1 MLRTVALVLT
11 FLVLLS
17 GCGAAASGGGLT
29 DSAGQTPEDVARAAM
44 AALEADDQ
52 EAYTALIAPRR
63 LDTVSVTSD
72 FSTWLVSQIAHG
84 EVDGAMTIT
93 RQPGVDTTQ
102 IVRVDVPFAQED
114 VPFYFWL
121 DRVDGVWRMLDTS
134 GRAEAEWR
142 AE

>member
-1 MLRTVALVLT
+1 MLRTTQLLLIL
-11 FLVLLS
+11 LVLLS
-17 GCGAAASGGGLT
+17 GCGASAGGGLT
-29 DSAGQTPEDVARAAM
+29 DSAGQTPEDVVRAAM

-84 EVDGAMTIT
+84 EVDGEMTIT
-93 RQPGVDTTQ
+93 RQPGVVSTQ

-134 GRAEAEWR
+134 GRAEAEWL